1 MRGDELLNKLELVD
15 PAFLEEAEG
24 KAPSAK
30 RWSRGM
36 RWAVATAVCAA
47 LTVGGALAFSPT
59 FRDIILSS
67 LGFRAPYATEVLTS
81 CEDRGIT
88 IEAQSALTDGRV
100 TRLYFTVQDPTG
112 VFFLEDTDHDLA
124 MDFLLGDEQLW
135 GSGGKGVE
143 RLSYDEETHTGLY
156 VYSRNVGFTYG
167 EEDIPTQPGTQPTH
181 VKLTMSYYLP
191 GYRQLSERF
200 SGPMPFGEADLPID
214 TLESTTENGAVV
226 LLPDQNPQPIDEDNP
241 EIYISSMGFASDG
254 CYHIRFHTEPDLI
267 QVYGHDPN
275 GELLRVKYDIF
286 DRDAPDQPPE
296 TLTAVG
302 TPVADGWDYRLS
314 ELTWE
319 TYDLLRLVS
328 ADSCYSV
335 SSGYVTGNWELTV
348 PVSPVEGCR
357 TAKPAETLILSRTK
371 DSPPPSGRND
381 EAQVDGVSVSP
392 LSVVVDFVTPAD
404 HEYPCSINGEE
415 TACSVTLSDGTTV
428 EPAYYSESWAYRK
441 GWVMWEFPEP
451 IDPEQVTAVTLNGS
465 EISFPAG

>member
-1 MRGDELLNKLELVD
+1 M
-15 PAFLEEAEG
+15 
-24 KAPSAK
+24 
-30 RWSRGM
+30 
-36 RWAVATAVCAA
+36 
-47 LTVGGALAFSPT
+47 
-59 FRDIILSS
+59 
-67 LGFRAPYATEVLTS
+67 
-81 CEDRGIT
+81 
-88 IEAQSALTDGRV
+88 
-100 TRLYFTVQDPTG
+100 
-112 VFFLEDTDHDLA
+112 
-124 MDFLLGDEQLW
+124 
-135 GSGGKGVE
+135 
-143 RLSYDEETHTGLY
+143 
-156 VYSRNVGFTYG
+156 
-167 EEDIPTQPGTQPTH
+167 
-181 VKLTMSYYLP
+181 
-191 GYRQLSERF
+191 
-200 SGPMPFGEADLPID
+200 
-214 TLESTTENGAVV
+214 
-226 LLPDQNPQPIDEDNP
+226 
-241 EIYISSMGFASDG
+241 
-254 CYHIRFHTEPDLI
+254 
-267 QVYGHDPN
+267 
-275 GELLRVKYDIF
+275 
-286 DRDAPDQPPE
+286 
-296 TLTAVG
+296 
-302 TPVADGWDYRLS
+302 DYRLS

-328 ADSCYSV
+328 ADSRYSV